1 MAEVDRRGFF
11 RILRRADPTAD
22 ETADQAAEA
31 AEMDPQIRE
40 LADLTARLLA
50 DVGGEND
57 PILAEGTLLTGPHDL
72 AYMRVTPNHIV
83 FAIVTGFSVMMR
95 TADVRA
101 LDVEPPVESMGY
113 GELSY
118 TVLRAHH
125 PADLEHVT
133 RSYAF
138 RFRPDSPLLAAIRET
153 CDIPE
158 PEPEPEADAD
168 GADAGPAAA
177 EPERSAEPRA

>member
-11 RILRRADPTAD
+11 RILRRSDAPD
-22 ETADQAAEA
+22 EKTEAAAQA

-40 LADLTARLLA
+40 LADLTQRLLA
-50 DVGGEND
+50 DVDAENE

-72 AYMRVTPNHIV
+72 AYMRVTPGHIV
-83 FAIVTGFSVMMR
+83 FAIITGFSVIIR

-101 LDVEPPVESMGY
+101 LEQDPPAESAGY
-113 GELSY
+113 GELAYS
-118 TVLRAHH
+118 VIRAHH

-138 RFRPDSPLLAAIRET
+138 RFRTDSPLLAAIRET
-153 CDIPE
+153 CDLPE
-158 PEPEPEADAD
+158 PEPEPEAGAEDQ
-168 GADAGPAAA
+168 ADAPVEA
-177 EPERSAEPRA
+177 EPSA